1 MGHKSKRR
9 RQSGAREPGQQLQR
23 AVGDTRRSSSTWLVF
38 LVAGLVLVGLAAGLA
53 FAYGRSPAP
62 SVAVSRAGGAERP
75 TAGAQPASAIQVAQP
90 GEQRQSPSQGRG
102 DLPPLSTQGR
112 PIAGWHDMAN
122 IPKNFEGQPLPKD
135 QPQPDVVVEP
145 PNRDLGAVGAKDV
158 VNVDYIVVNRGDQDL
173 VIDNV
178 VTSCGCTTAVLSHSI
193 IPPGHRADLA
203 VRFDAGYHE
212 INPGEEVLRVV
223 WLLTNDPDTPVAE
236 ARLTATIR

>member
-1 MGHKSKRR
+1 MARKDRRR
-9 RQSGAREPGQQLQR
+9 RQS
-23 AVGDTRRSSSTWLVF
+23 RRQGSSNQWLF
-38 LVAGLVLVGLAAGLA
+38 IMLAGVVLVGLAAGLA
-53 FAYGRSPAP
+53 FVYGRSSAP
-62 SVAVSRAGGAERP
+62 NVALSGASQTEP
-75 TAGAQPASAIQVAQP
+75 QTAGAQPVSAVQVAQP
-90 GEQRQSPSQGRG
+90 GDQRS
-102 DLPPLSTQGR
+102 DLPPLSTQGHR
-112 PIAGWHDMAN
+112 IAGWHDMAN
-122 IPKNFEGQPLPKD
+122 IPKDFEGQPLPKD

-145 PNRDLGAVGAKDV
+145 PNSDLGSVGAKDV
-158 VNVDYIVVNRGDQDL
+158 VNVDYIVVNQGDQDL

-212 INPGEEVLRVV
+212 IKPGEEVVRAV

>member
-1 MGHKSKRR
+1 MARKSKRR
-9 RQSGAREPGQQLQR
+9 RQATKQDANSQ
-23 AVGDTRRSSSTWLVF
+23 WLI
-38 LVAGLVLVGLAAGLA
+38 LMLAGLVLVGLAAGLV
-53 FAYGRSPAP
+53 FIYGRSPSP
-62 SVAVSRAGGAERP
+62 SVAVSGARQAEAQ
-75 TAGAQPASAIQVAQP
+75 TAGAQPVSAVQAAQP
-90 GEQRQSPSQGRG
+90 GDQRA
-102 DLPPLSTQGR
+102 DLPPLSTEGH

-122 IPKNFEGQPLPKD
+122 IPKNFEGHPLPEG

-145 PNRDLGAVGAKDV
+145 ANRDLGSVGAKDV
-158 VNVDYIVVNRGDQDL
+158 VNVDYIVVNQGDQDL

-178 VTSCGCTTAVLSHSI
+178 VTSCGCTTAVLSHNI

-212 INPGEEVLRVV
+212 IKPGEEVVRVV

>member
-1 MGHKSKRR
+1 MARKSKRR
-9 RQSGAREPGQQLQR
+9 KQTKKPQAGNQ
-23 AVGDTRRSSSTWLVF
+23 WLAMMM
-38 LVAGLVLVGLAAGLA
+38 AGLLLVGLAAGLM
-53 FAYGRSPAP
+53 FVYGRRPGSSAA
-62 SVAVSRAGGAERP
+62 VASGAEP
-75 TAGAQPASAIQVAQP
+75 STAGAQPASAVQVVQP
-90 GEQRQSPSQGRG
+90 DEQAGE
-102 DLPPLSTQGR
+102 LPPLSTQGH

-122 IPKNFEGQPLPKD
+122 IPKNFEGRPVPKD

-178 VTSCGCTTAVLSHSI
+178 VTSCGCTTAVLSNSI

-203 VRFDAGYHE
+203 VRFDAGYHQIE
-212 INPGEEVLRVV
+212 PGEEVLRVV